1 MPQFPALCP
10 VTRAVAAPWL
20 LNEHTL
26 LEAPGVEGLLLD
38 SSAGHAVQLHTVYST
53 WYFLGRRGSCWTLP
67 QGTLYSY
74 IQYMALE
81 NLYFQSNFSEDGCN
95 QPTNQQTNKSNQR
108 QSLPPLSKVITASF
122 PGWVTCGAFSRD
134 SAFPLPQPWAF
145 HTRLLDE
152 GDLRVVP
159 AWGHTVL
166 LQSAPPSFLFFLEW
180 SSKRFHCEME
190 LDIIIW
196 YHI

>member
-95 QPTNQQTNKSNQR
+95 QPTNKRTNPIRGRVYLLFLKL
-108 QSLPPLSKVITASF
+108 SLLASRAGSHVE
-122 PGWVTCGAFSRD
+122 P
-134 SAFPLPQPWAF
+134 
-145 HTRLLDE
+145 
-152 GDLRVVP
+152 
-159 AWGHTVL
+159 
-166 LQSAPPSFLFFLEW
+166 FLETQLSHSHSLGHFIPGCW
-180 SSKRFHCEME
+180 MRGT
-190 LDIIIW
+190 
-196 YHI
+196 